1 MEAPSEYSS
10 RCLGCLALNMET
22 IIISQQKHI
31 WQVLINEVTFLRKY
45 KHFKTFEQFFDLIF
59 EQTHFA
65 TLDI

>member
-22 IIISQQKHI
+22 IIISEQTH
-31 WQVLINEVTFLRKY
+31 LASFEVTFLRKY